1 MNSTRIIS
9 VILVAVAVGLVAW
22 GFSFIP
28 ATEPAG
34 PMEQI
39 LPGQLSEEGNYHY
52 AENADYYTV
61 DADYP
66 ATTSLSGA
74 ADVRARATIERAVAD
89 RVAEFKRNGDFDNLT
104 AEDVRI
110 QGLGPDRK
118 YALGM
123 EYQAYAGANT
133 ISYLYRIYED
143 TLGAHP
149 NGYFMTFVFDR
160 GGAQVRLGDL
170 FKPGAD
176 YLGRLSQAATAQVRQ
191 QVSERLGS
199 DAVPAIFDEGLRPTE
214 ENFRNFVIDGNILRI
229 FFPPYQVAP
238 YAAGTFEVSVPLSG
252 LSDILAPDVL

>member
-9 VILVAVAVGLVAW
+9 VILVAIAVGLVAW
-22 GFSFIP
+22 GVSFIP
-28 ATEPAG
+28 VSEPAG
-34 PMEQI
+34 PEQHI
-39 LPGQLSEEGNYHY
+39 LSGQLGEEGDYHY

-74 ADVRARATIERAVAD
+74 ADVRARTTIERAVAD
-89 RVAEFKRNGDFDNLT
+89 RVAEFKRNGDFANLT
-104 AEDVRI
+104 AEDIRI

-118 YALGM
+118 YELRM
-123 EYQAYAGANT
+123 QYQAYTGVNT
-133 ISYLYRIYED
+133 VSYLYSIYED

-149 NGYFMTFVFDR
+149 NGYFMTFVFDWS
-160 GGAQVRLGDL
+160 GTQVRLGDL

-191 QVSERLGS
+191 QVSARLGS
-199 DAVPAIFDEGLRPTE
+199 DAVPAIFDEGLQPTP
-214 ENFRNFVIDGNILRI
+214 ENFQNFIIDGDSLHI

-238 YAAGTFEVSVPLSG
+238 YAAGTFDISIPLSSLG
-252 LSDILAPDVL
+252 VILAPGIR